1 MSSKTKEKSFEPFR
15 TIIIAGA
22 LALMFRSLLF
32 EPFNIPSGSMI
43 PTLKVGD
50 YLFVS
55 KFSYGYS
62 RYSFPFGIIPF
73 DGRVMAGEPERGD
86 VVVFRQPGNEDVA
99 FIKRIVGLPGDDIQV
114 KRGALHIN
122 GTPVK
127 REHEDVGTATDGFS
141 VMKYNDYVE
150 TLPEGTSHSIREI
163 SDAGSLDNTRVY
175 SVPEGHYFVMGDNR
189 DNSND
194 SRGWGFVPDENL
206 VGKAFMIWMVTPRMA
221 ASMRATSPMRAL
233 RRATASITTVMAS
246 PTRPS
251 IWAPTSPTAVR
262 ATKCVTRPTGRQSV
276 LTASARLASA
286 RPTSPTAI

>member
-62 RYSFPFGIIPF
+62 RYSLPFGIIPF

-114 KRGALHIN
+114 KRGFLHIN

-141 VMKYNDYVE
+141 VMKYDDYVE
-150 TLPEGTSHSIREI
+150 TLPEGTSHSIREM
-163 SDAGSLDNTRVY
+163 SDAG
-175 SVPEGHYFVMGDNR
+175 
-189 DNSND
+189 
-194 SRGWGFVPDENL
+194 
-206 VGKAFMIWMVTPRMA
+206 
-221 ASMRATSPMRAL
+221 
-233 RRATASITTVMAS
+233 
-246 PTRPS
+246 
-251 IWAPTSPTAVR
+251 
-262 ATKCVTRPTGRQSV
+262 
-276 LTASARLASA
+276 
-286 RPTSPTAI
+286 

>member
-1 MSSKTKEKSFEPFR
+1 MSSKIKEKSFEPFR

-73 DGRVMAGEPERGD
+73 DGRAMAGEPERGD

-114 KRGALHIN
+114 KQGVLQIN

-127 REHEDVGTATDGFS
+127 RKHEEVGTATDGFS
-141 VMKYNDYVE
+141 VMKYDDYVE
-150 TLPEGTSHSIREI
+150 TLPEGTSHSIREM

-175 SVPEGHYFVMGDNR
+175 SVPEGHYFMMGDNR

-194 SRGWGFVPDENL
+194 SRTSSVGLVPFENF
-206 VGKAFMIWMVTPRMA
+206 VGKAQFLFF
-221 ASMRATSPMRAL
+221 SHN
-233 RRATASITTVMAS
+233 
-246 PTRPS
+246 
-251 IWAPTSPTAVR
+251 
-262 ATKCVTRPTGRQSV
+262 G
-276 LTASARLASA
+276 SARLWEIWKW
-286 RPTSPTAI
+286 PFAIRYSRIGDSIH

>member
-1 MSSKTKEKSFEPFR
+1 MNSKTKEKNFEPFR

-55 KFSYGYS
+55 KFTYGYS

-73 DGRVMAGEPERGD
+73 DGRVMASEPERGD
-86 VVVFRQPGNEDVA
+86 VVVFRQPGNENVA
-99 FIKRIVGLPGDDIQV
+99 FIKRIVGLPGDDIAV
-114 KRGALHIN
+114 KQGILHIN
-122 GTPVK
+122 GSPVK

-141 VMKYNDYVE
+141 VMKYDDYVE
-150 TLPEGTSHSIREI
+150 TLPEGTSHSIREM

-175 SVPEGHYFVMGDNR
+175 SVPEGHYFMMGDNR

-194 SRGWGFVPDENL
+194 SRTSSVGLVPFENF
-206 VGKAFMIWMVTPRMA
+206 VGKAQFLFFSHNGSA
-221 ASMRATSPMRAL
+221 GCGKSGN
-233 RRATASITTVMAS
+233 
-246 PTRPS
+246 
-251 IWAPTSPTAVR
+251 
-262 ATKCVTRPTGRQSV
+262 GRF
-276 LTASARLASA
+276 
-286 RPTSPTAI
+286 AIRYSRIGDGIH